1 MTASGYNY
9 SSENNLLPG
18 LATLGQDLPKVIP
31 EPLYEDTIQEGDSD
45 EETLLQAPVEPSQK
59 FLDQIEVNAD
69 LK

>member
-31 EPLYEDTIQEGDSD
+31 EPLYEDTI
-45 EETLLQAPVEPSQK
+45 
-59 FLDQIEVNAD
+59 
-69 LK
+69 